1 MSRPRPPA
9 DSSSPEDTAEADE
22 RELRD
27 AAHEVES
34 EIEELGDA
42 EAAPPLPS
50 ATLAAQA
57 THPRTAEQIARDR
70 RGTAVEIVQLAWPVM
85 LSQVLVSLSGLID
98 RAMIG
103 RVGGELGAAVP
114 LAAAGFATQF
124 FFIIQSTLFA
134 IGLACVA
141 LMARAIGA
149 GNPRR
154 ARLALAASIQ
164 VSIGV
169 TAVLMAVMI
178 VFARP
183 SLSLLG
189 AEPVVI
195 DTALP
200 YLRLVIGSAIVLS
213 VSLVLDS
220 ALRANKDT
228 RTPMY
233 IAGVV
238 TAIKLLLNWA
248 LIFGY
253 WGAPR
258 LELVGAG
265 LATVI
270 SQLVGLWLF
279 VRVVTRAP
287 SGSPVRLRAR
297 DLLRRNPLRA
307 DVIRISVPGIAERL
321 VMNGAMLSYFWVL
334 GRGYGTVAVAAYTV
348 GIALLSFSWIPGQGY
363 AQAGA
368 TLVGQALGQKSP
380 DTAARTGWLS
390 AGLALGTAVVLG
402 VVCAFAA
409 EPLARLFTD
418 DREVI
423 AELIPFL
430 LTLAVAQPF
439 LQLHFTLGGAHRGA
453 GDTVTPLVAA
463 TLGTWLFRVPLSVFF
478 GFVLHAPLLWVW
490 GAIILDHIAR
500 SAYLAWS
507 FRRGRW
513 RDLPEPGSGGA
524 NGRRPARA

>member
-1 MSRPRPPA
+1 MSSPAPPSDPRPPG
-9 DSSSPEDTAEADE
+9 DEPEATPPD
-22 RELRD
+22 ELRD
-27 AAHEVES
+27 AAREVES
-34 EIEELGDA
+34 EIEEIGDA
-42 EAAPPLPS
+42 EAAPPLPA
-50 ATLAAQA
+50 ATLVAQSAAA
-57 THPRTAEQIARDR
+57 PIDSAPIPR
-70 RGTAVEIVQLAWPVM
+70 RGAAGEILQLAWPVM

-124 FFIIQSTLFA
+124 FFLIQSTLFA
-134 IGLACVA
+134 VGLACVA

-154 ARLALAASIQ
+154 ARLAMAASIQ
-164 VSIGV
+164 VALAV
-169 TAVLMAVMI
+169 TALLIALMLG
-178 VFARP
+178 FARP
-183 SLSLLG
+183 MMSLLG

-195 DTALP
+195 ETALP
-200 YLRLVIGSAIVLS
+200 YLRLVIGSSLVLAL
-213 VSLVLDS
+213 SLVLDS
-220 ALRANKDT
+220 ALRANKDV

-233 IAGVV
+233 VSVVV
-238 TAIKLLLNWA
+238 TVIKLALNWA
-248 LIFGY
+248 LIFGH

-258 LELVGAG
+258 LELAGAG
-265 LATVI
+265 LATAI
-270 SQLVGLWLF
+270 SQVVGVLLFLW
-279 VRVVTRAP
+279 VVLRAP
-287 SGSPVRLRAR
+287 RSSPVRLRWR
-297 DLLRRNPLRA
+297 DLWRVNPLRR
-307 DVIRISVPGIAERL
+307 DVVRISVPGILERL

-368 TLVGQALGQKSP
+368 TLVGQALGARQP
-380 DTAARTGWLS
+380 DLARRTGWLS
-390 AGLALGTAVVLG
+390 AALALGTAVLLG
-402 VVCAFAA
+402 LVCVVAA
-409 EPLARLFTD
+409 DPLARIFTD
-418 DREVI
+418 DVQVI
-423 AELIPFL
+423 DVLIPFL

-463 TLGTWLFRVPLSVFF
+463 TLGTWLFRVPLSITFA
-478 GFVLHAPLLWVW
+478 FVLEAPLIWVW
-490 GAIILDHIAR
+490 GAIIADHIAR

-513 RDLPEPGSGGA
+513 LETGERA
-524 NGRRPARA
+524 GR